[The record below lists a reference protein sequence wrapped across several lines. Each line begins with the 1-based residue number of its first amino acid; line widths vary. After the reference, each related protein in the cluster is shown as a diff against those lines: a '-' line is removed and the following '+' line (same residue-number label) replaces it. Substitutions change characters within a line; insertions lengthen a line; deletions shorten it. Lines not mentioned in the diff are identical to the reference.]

1 MDRAGAVAGAEAAPE
16 QDRSRSVCL
25 SCRAHL
31 HRWLTPPPSPAPT
44 HLPPPHAP
52 AEQALGQ
59 TFSWAVFL
67 GNGLMA
73 IFAGFLGD
81 YLVEKM
87 GLGR

>member
-1 MDRAGAVAGAEAAPE
+1 MGCMFGNDSCLWSDVM
-16 QDRSRSVCL
+16 SRSFLLC
-25 SCRAHL
+25 
-31 HRWLTPPPSPAPT
+31 
-44 HLPPPHAP
+44 

-81 YLVEKM
+81 YLVERM